1 MFQRVKTFHIL
12 QRVNSLTYRNHL
24 MVSTAIRVLL
34 LCPSVTGVFR
44 MKHVLVPCPKCAQ
57 PGTYLK
63 GLSHSSSVDYYR
75 CGDCEYVW
83 TVPKDERAP
92 APDAP
97 VV

>member
-1 MFQRVKTFHIL
+1 VSQRVKSSCIS
-12 QRVNSLTYRNHL
+12 QRVNFLTYRNHL
-24 MVSTAIRVLL
+24 MVSTVIGVLL
-34 LCPSVTGVFR
+34 VCSIVTGVFR

-63 GLSHSSSVDYYR
+63 GLSHSSSLDYYR
-75 CGDCEYVW
+75 CDDCQHVW

-92 APDAP
+92 TTDAP